1 MVRLRDLNPCEF
13 NDFDARK
20 ISIPAP
26 EAIPVTLLLWVE
38 HNFVRKWVRLAC
50 CDWRYVIFVPIHN
63 VDYFQSCLLQRAF
76 HRSSY
81 LFSFLGR
88 EDMVSTVSCNRIFK
102 QNSSPPSV
110 FGLAMVTSTSH
121 SSQITSSSL
130 PLPIPVSQPLFL
142 LFLSKNCTAICPRT
156 PPLGVF
162 EEVSWCI
169 RVVVLASI
177 RVSNSGGSAMYG
189 SVISRC
195 GRSRREGRI
204 EGK

>member
-1 MVRLRDLNPCEF
+1 VLSKHG
-13 NDFDARK
+13 FDARK
-20 ISIPAP
+20 MSIPAP
-26 EAIPVTLLLWVE
+26 EAMPVTLLLWVE
-38 HNFVRKWVRLAC
+38 HNFVWEWVRLAC

-81 LFSFLGR
+81 LFSFWRR
-88 EDMVSTVSCNRIFK
+88 EGMSVSSHAIVFSK

-169 RVVVLASI
+169 RVVVLASM